1 MAYPFIKIIPN
12 DDLLVFELV
21 LALIMQY
28 QQAWYEGYPAEPLV
42 VLNAV
47 EQIIE
52 KEDPKL
58 LSHLRQNSF
67 TPQIYAWPLLQ
78 SLFTEVL
85 SKGDW
90 LKLFDHLFTY
100 KDDPELIL
108 FYTAAFLI
116 VNHNFLVSQV
126 FSIEDMIAF
135 QSKTTSFSF

>member
-1 MAYPFIKIIPN
+1 MRTLSALGNWCPVFAADNVEHLPQMVYPFIKIIPN

-47 EQIIE
+47 EQILE

-90 LKLFDHLFTY
+90 LKLFDH
-100 KDDPELIL
+100 
-108 FYTAAFLI
+108 
-116 VNHNFLVSQV
+116 
-126 FSIEDMIAF
+126 
-135 QSKTTSFSF
+135 